1 MLRNFKEGLMYK
13 IIDLQIEGREFADGA
28 LFKNK
33 EEIVEQLADYHDID
47 FTGTDDKD
55 NELSIWEYFKFWK
68 INTTKKQLEYLL
80 QYGEWKIQ
88 KCNSKGE

>member
-1 MLRNFKEGLMYK
+1 MKFQGGGKMYK

-47 FTGTDDKD
+47 FTGTDDKY

-80 QYGEWKIQ
+80 QYGDWKIQ
-88 KCNSKGE
+88 KCNSKGV

>member
-1 MLRNFKEGLMYK
+1 MYK
-13 IIDLQIEGREFADGA
+13 IIDLQIPGREFANGV

-33 EEIVEQLADYHDID
+33 EEVVEQLADLHDID

-55 NELSIWEYFKFWK
+55 NELSILEYFKFWR

-80 QYGEWKIQ
+80 QYGEWAIEKVG
-88 KCNSKGE
+88 K